1 MVDVG
6 DVPGDD
12 GGRDR
17 PAGTGRPD
25 GSRELPRAHI
35 EVRVL
40 PWRPRTRVPDHGID
54 LSGLSDAADD
64 LVGGVVALVVGVL
77 SALLALVVVLGVVVV
92 LLELWIVGVVALVLL
107 AARFAGLSRWAVFT
121 GSGYEFHRWL
131 PRAAARVRELN
142 GSRRAAFRWH
152 WS

>member
-1 MVDVG
+1 MVDVV
-6 DVPGDD
+6 DVPGGD
-12 GGRDR
+12 GGGDR
-17 PAGTGRPD
+17 PARTGLSD
-25 GSRELPRAHI
+25 GPRELPRAHI

-54 LSGLSDAADD
+54 LSGLGDAADD

-121 GSGYEFHRWL
+121 GTGYEYTRWL
-131 PRAAARVRELN
+131 PHAAARVRALN
-142 GSRRAAFRWH
+142 GSRHATFRWH